1 MVLESEDEKDLKR
14 TRMVLSK
21 GREVVGLGYSRLV
34 GDATRA
40 ADKVE
45 ESCNPIQVGQVHQ
58 E

>member
-45 ESCNPIQVGQVHQ
+45 ESCNPIQVGQVH
-58 E
+58 